1 MSATFIGFNNEHR
14 QQLRTLMNE
23 LADYLAAGGCKD
35 FLEYKHTTGK
45 LEGLAVAER
54 ILLDLIE
61 AAEDKE

>member
-1 MSATFIGFNNEHR
+1 MTTSFMGFHEENRR
-14 QQLRTLMNE
+14 QIRTLMNE

-45 LEGLAVAER
+45 IEGLAVAER
-54 ILLDLIE
+54 ILLDLME

>member
-1 MSATFIGFNNEHR
+1 
-14 QQLRTLMNE
+14 MNE

-45 LEGLAVAER
+45 IEGLAVAER
-54 ILLDLIE
+54 ILLDLME